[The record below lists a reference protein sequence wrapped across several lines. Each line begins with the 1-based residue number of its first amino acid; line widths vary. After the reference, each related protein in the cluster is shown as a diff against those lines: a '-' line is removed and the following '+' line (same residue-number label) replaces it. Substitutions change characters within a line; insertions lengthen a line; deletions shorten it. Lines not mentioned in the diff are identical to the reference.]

1 MKHFDWNKEKN
12 RWLIEKRGVGFGDIV
27 NIIQE
32 GKDVL
37 AVIDSRNNK
46 KYINQ
51 RVFIVNINNYAY
63 EVPFVEDEEKVFLKT
78 IIPSRKS
85 TKKYLTKL

>member
-12 RWLIEKRGVGFGDIV
+12 RWLKEHRGVGFEDV
-27 NIIQE
+27 VSVIQN
-32 GKDVL
+32 GKGVL
-37 AVIDSRNNK
+37 AVIDSRNQK
-46 KYINQ
+46 KYMNQ

-63 EVPFVEDEEKVFLKT
+63 EVPFVEDEEKIFLKT

-85 TKKYLTKL
+85 TKKYLSK